1 MKRIGIFIALM
12 IIAATVSAQRGK
24 VTSALS
30 FKETGELEKAWE
42 LIQEASDPNN
52 EKAAKSID
60 WPRTY
65 EVKGGILQ
73 EIYRMGKKGI
83 VEQPLF
89 QAFDAY
95 KKAIEL
101 DESGRSEKSLA
112 VSLTFLQTDLTNNA
126 ITAFEKEQYDIA
138 LQCFEKFMEISN
150 MPLVNKTG
158 AEVVDTAI
166 IFNSGLSAFKAQNFE
181 KAKDYFLESA
191 KYNYNS
197 ASSYHYAYQAC
208 QGLGDS
214 LKSVELLK
222 DGFQK
227 HPESEILIV
236 ELINFYINSGKA
248 NDAIMYLD
256 KAIEQNPDNVTFY
269 TAKGSSLEKMGKE
282 DEAIKVYQQSIEMD
296 ETAFTPYYNLGVIF
310 FNRGV
315 SVMNEA
321 SQLPPSASK
330 EYEEKFEKGKKHL
343 KEALPYFEKAYELNN
358 QDVAILE
365 SLRLIYYRLQM
376 NDKYEEASKKIQ
388 NVKSE

>member
-12 IIAATVSAQRGK
+12 IIAATVFAQRGR

-30 FKETGELEKAWE
+30 YKETGELEKAWE

-73 EIYRMGKKGI
+73 EIYRMGKTGI

-89 QAFDAY
+89 KAFDAY

-101 DESGRSEKSLA
+101 DKDGRSAKSLA
-112 VSLTFLQTDLTNNA
+112 VALTFLQTDLTNNA
-126 ITAFEKEQYDIA
+126 ITAFEQEKYDIA
-138 LQCFEKFMEISN
+138 LQCFERYMEISN
-150 MPLVNKTG
+150 MPLINKTG
-158 AEVVDTAI
+158 AEVIDTAI
-166 IFNSGLSAFKAQNFE
+166 IFNSGLSAFKAEDFN
-181 KAKDYFLESA
+181 KAKDYFLKSA

-197 ASSYHYAYQAC
+197 ASSYHYAYQAS
-208 QGLGDS
+208 QELGDS
-214 LKSVELLK
+214 LKSVDILK
-222 DGFQK
+222 DGFEK
-227 HPESEILIV
+227 HPDSEILIV
-236 ELINFYINSGKA
+236 ELINFYISSGKA
-248 NDAIMYLD
+248 DDAIIYLD
-256 KAIEQNPDNVTFY
+256 KAIEQNPENVTFY

-282 DEAIKVYQQSIEMD
+282 DEAIKVYKQAIEMD
-296 ETAFTPYYNLGVIF
+296 ENAFTPYYNLGVIF

-330 EYEEKFEKGKKHL
+330 EYEEKFEEGKKHL

-358 QDVAILE
+358 QEIAILE

-376 NDKYEEASKKIQ
+376 NEKYEEVSKKIQ
-388 NVKSE
+388 SVKGE